1 MKKIYNSLLI
11 TLFLVPAI
19 SCQKEAEQDSANGGI
34 VPVGMKLITLS
45 AASEQ
50 TKTTLSE
57 GHTLWAAGDQI
68 AVICSDGSVSSPF
81 DIVDGAGTAN
91 AQFSGYIPDA
101 TEPVY
106 AVSPAASFSSMSGS
120 TVKVSIPT
128 SREGDFGSG
137 NIAVAKV
144 SENAL
149 PFKNVTAF
157 ISFTLPGGTDVTS
170 VMVESVDGSNLAG
183 VLSIDCSGAVPAPT
197 ATIES
202 GSSSITTTTS
212 SGAGTY
218 YIAIAPGV
226 THAKGFKMSYK
237 VGDDV
242 TGVYYLNRNITTAVN
257 TIYQMGE
264 VETNGNYF
272 VTVSGAGNG
281 NGMSWANA
289 MSAAQ
294 MWKKLHLKGEDTD
307 IDGVKFASINGA
319 KFLLAAGS
327 YDWGAASIGNTA
339 DPTININETDEVSF
353 TIEGGYN
360 ASTGARDIA
369 NNVTSFSGNSEHRI
383 LSLGGKMNVT
393 FDGISFVD
401 GYVDGDGGAVNVS
414 GGTWSFNACTFS
426 GNTATNGGAMEL
438 GGSSDVNI
446 SDCLFSNNTVTGS
459 GGAIDSD
466 MAATSI
472 TGGSFSNNTAARG
485 GAISF
490 FNAGKRTIQGTS
502 FSGNSSTAEGGAI
515 YARYNIEAKE
525 CTFSGNQSVNGGAI
539 FVYQAFRAQVYG
551 CTFQENAASQN
562 GGAISVD
569 YNAKL
574 TVADYHDTYSQF
586 IGNTAKNDGGALYI
600 YTSKPYGSTN
610 DNNIINHSV
619 FKGNN
624 AIYNGGS
631 IAVTS
636 TASTTKVYISQ
647 CTFGGNGDGESN
659 VANFGG
665 AVYAEKDTFVNIG
678 NSSFTGNRARNNGGA
693 FCIEGDS
700 YLNLFRDTFVGN
712 YGQSGGAGYACNL
725 DSKYPRLFIDECS
738 FDANYISTHYGC
750 LFNLNGI
757 DDFCMHNSSV
767 RGSYISASQTGEKAS
782 WIDLDGVQGNIS
794 ISNSSIIGAASNSS
808 LVWACNGSIYLTNS
822 IIVQDNSGQKSI
834 HGDSGATLDV
844 NYTIYSAATTIATSD
859 NNTSGKASGDIDG
872 LSWSQDDSSY
882 EGSAYY
888 WKWDGTIGGAT
899 PSMTTQSDVNTRVS
913 GICQDFVDWS
923 DSDFGKDQRNATRS
937 STWWPGAYQ
946 PDI

>member
-1 MKKIYNSLLI
+1 MKNVLRF
-11 TLFLVPAI
+11 FLVSLI
-19 SCQKEAEQDSANGGI
+19 LVSSFSCQKELDSAQDVDRV
-34 VPVGMKLITLS
+34 VPDGMMRLTLK
-45 AASEQ
+45 ATSEN
-50 TKTTLSE
+50 TKTTISGD
-57 GHTLWAAGDQI
+57 GHTLWAAEDKI
-68 AVICSDGSVSSPF
+68 SVVASDNTISDPF
-81 DIVDGAGTAN
+81 DLTSGATTASATFTGNIPNGTSA
-91 AQFSGYIPDA
+91 
-101 TEPVY
+101 VY
-106 AVSPAASFSSMSGS
+106 AVYPAGRISSVSGT
-120 TVKVSIPT
+120 TVKVSIPS

-137 NIAVAKV
+137 NIAVSKV
-144 SENAL
+144 SGGSL
-149 PFKNVTAF
+149 TFKNVTAF
-157 ISFTLPGGTDVTS
+157 ISFTLPAGTDVTS
-170 VMVESVDGSNLAG
+170 VVVESVDGSALAG
-183 VLSIDCSGAVPAPT
+183 NLSVDCSGSNPVPT
-197 ATIES
+197 TTIENPA
-202 GSSSITTTTS
+202 SSITTTTS
-212 SGAGTY
+212 SEAGTY

-226 THAKGFKMSYK
+226 AHAKGFKMSYK
-237 VGDDV
+237 KGDDV

-257 TIYQMGE
+257 KNYQMGE
-264 VETNGNYF
+264 VDTKGNYY
-272 VTVSGAGNG
+272 VTVDGAGDK
-281 NGMSWANA
+281 NGMSWTNA

-294 MWKKLHLKGEDTD
+294 MWKKLHLSGEDVAV
-307 IDGVKFASINGA
+307 DGVKFASINGA

-339 DPTININETDEVSF
+339 DPAININETDEVSF

-369 NNVTSFSGNSEHRI
+369 SNITAFSGNSDHRI
-383 LSLGGKMNVT
+383 LSLGGNMDVT

-472 TGGSFSNNTAARG
+472 TDCSFSNNTAARG
-485 GAISF
+485 GALSF
-490 FNAGKRTIQGTS
+490 FNEGKRTIVNTS
-502 FSGNSSTAEGGAI
+502 FSDNSSTNQGGAI

-525 CTFSGNQSVNGGAI
+525 CSFSENQSENGGAI

-551 CTFQENAASQN
+551 CTFQENTASQN

-586 IGNTAKNDGGALYI
+586 IGNKAKNDGGALYR
-600 YTSKPYGSTN
+600 YTSKPYGQTN

-665 AVYAEKDTFVNIG
+665 AVYAEKDTFVNIE

-712 YGQSGGAGYACNL
+712 YGQSAGAGYAQNL
-725 DSKYPRLFIDECS
+725 DSKYPRLFVDECS

-767 RGSYISASQTGEKAS
+767 RGSYISPSQTGEEAS
-782 WIDLDGVQGNIS
+782 WIDLDKVQGNIS
-794 ISNSSIIGAASNSS
+794 ISNSSIIGAASGSA
-808 LVWACNGSIYLTNS
+808 LVWACNGSCYFTNS
-822 IIVQDNSGQKSI
+822 IIVQEDSGQKSI
-834 HGDSGATLDV
+834 HGDSGASLDV
-844 NYTIYSAATTIATSD
+844 SYTIYSAATTFATSD
-859 NNTSGKASGDIDG
+859 NNTSGKASANIDG
-872 LSWSQDDSSY
+872 LSWSDDSS
-882 EGSAYY
+882 SSYY
-888 WKWDGTIGGAT
+888 WKWDGTIGGVT
-899 PSMTTQSDVNTRVS
+899 PPKPSESTVNTRVD
-913 GICQDFVDWS
+913 GICHDFVDWS
-923 DSDFGKDQRNATRS
+923 DTDFNKDQRNVNRTGS
-937 STWWPGAYQ
+937 WWPGAYQ